1 VSKSSCMWFRRKNP
15 FWTELTLSPP
25 GPGIVMYRSKFI
37 WFQNAEYARGE
48 TWAAWK
54 LSQTPAWMFVSGF
67 WTFVIMHPR
76 SRSRT
81 SAKARCLVADD
92 SSVTVRVRALSFVIL
107 IATRSYLSVSRASP
121 HDFQMPKKIREREKA
136 KIKTKK
142 RICSLS
148 ETM

>member
-1 VSKSSCMWFRRKNP
+1 
-15 FWTELTLSPP
+15 
-25 GPGIVMYRSKFI
+25 
-37 WFQNAEYARGE
+37 
-48 TWAAWK
+48 
-54 LSQTPAWMFVSGF
+54 
-67 WTFVIMHPR
+67 MHPR

-81 SAKARCLVADD
+81 SAKERCLVADD

-107 IATRSYLSVSRASP
+107 IATRSYLSVSRASS